1 MTRRSQVEE
10 VIPMEDVYIPN
21 DITMSQDELC
31 SIVSANT
38 DVEEKEVKLV
48 IDGFIDHFLKKLKLK

>member
-1 MTRRSQVEE
+1 MEE
-10 VIPMEDVYIPN
+10 VTIPIEEVFVPN